1 MNSCPI
7 PATRSQGLP
16 FPCWGA
22 RHPAPLESAPSPQPP
37 VSGRMLLLRTL
48 LPRMLQPG
56 KVPRR
61 LRPLVWQ
68 LPAASDLHHDL
79 RGCDDGATS
88 AVSVR
93 LQQIRLMMPR
103 RLPIP
108 VQARAPTQAPLSP
121 GGATQPPEPPPEPQ
135 TARLAHYHRKTSAAT
150 ARARWLLL
158 WRSLLR
164 ASCGASS
171 ARSSICAYSCL

>member
-121 GGATQPPEPPPEPQ
+121 GGATQPPEPPLELQ
-135 TARLAHYHRKTSAAT
+135 TARPARYRKTSAAT